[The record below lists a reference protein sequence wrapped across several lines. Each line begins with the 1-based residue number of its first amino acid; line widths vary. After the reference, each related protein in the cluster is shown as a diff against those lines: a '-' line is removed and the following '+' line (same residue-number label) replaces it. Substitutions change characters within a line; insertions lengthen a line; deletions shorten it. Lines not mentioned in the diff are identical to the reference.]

1 MESCRHRRDAA
12 IEFLRPWGEH
22 VARSQAS
29 FDVSHRDLAI
39 ERTHRRGQSCRRIAL
54 GQHQGRP
61 EVIQDVS
68 EANQYISSCIIQ
80 ALTGP
85 HDVEIEIRSDIEKLQ
100 DRMEQLSVLSSDTD
114 FCVESFRFPQG
125 PYYRGHF
132 YCIWPCPENH
142 YNIDHPP
149 LDLSH

>member
-12 IEFLRPWGEH
+12 IEFLGPWGEH

-29 FDVSHRDLAI
+29 FDVSNRDLAI
-39 ERTHRRGQSCRRIAL
+39 ERAHRRGQSCRRVAL

-61 EVIQDVS
+61 GIIQDVS
-68 EANQYISSCIIQ
+68 ETNQYIGSRIIE
-80 ALTGP
+80 ALIGP

-114 FCVESFRFPQG
+114 FYVESF
-125 PYYRGHF
+125 
-132 YCIWPCPENH
+132 
-142 YNIDHPP
+142 
-149 LDLSH
+149 